1 MGEASAPA
9 SRLAVWLAGAALAIA
24 TLNSWLAFG
33 RPIYLRWR
41 DPQTKFRNLSGL
53 PVIGNLLAVGAS
65 IAGFG
70 TIGPPVAA
78 LLAVVLDIGGLPWF
92 VVLTWR
98 DKTLWNPR

>member
-1 MGEASAPA
+1 
-9 SRLAVWLAGAALAIA
+9 
-24 TLNSWLAFG
+24 
-33 RPIYLRWR
+33 LRWR
-41 DPQTKFRNLSGL
+41 DPQTKFRNVSGL

-65 IAGFG
+65 IAGLG

-78 LLAVVLDIGGLPWF
+78 LLAVVLDVGGLPWF